1 MAHLKYTSWK
11 SQLKVMGFAAIATVG
26 LSLTTPAF
34 AETLL
39 DIDPAPE
46 TSAGQAWA
54 SIGEMI
60 MVYYDVP
67 NTGPGDM
74 QCSLAYFLTGTPNC
88 YKGADESEFTA
99 VSRIVKGYPQF
110 AHESFGEIPVAM
122 RWEAAKTITPWDI
135 VQEIK
140 FERPVLAQIE
150 PVRNEGEAKI
160 EKRAVLIVG
169 FEGGADNLQLIVN
182 DPKIYPPTQNPYL
195 EAGGKIL
202 DNSGQYQISYADF
215 QSFLKWSATLW
226 KIKPD

>member
-1 MAHLKYTSWK
+1 MAHLEYTSWK
-11 SQLKVMGFAAIATVG
+11 SRLTGMGFAAIAAVG
-26 LSLTTPAF
+26 LCFSTPAL
-34 AETLL
+34 AENLL

-54 SIGEMI
+54 GIGEMI

-67 NTGPGDM
+67 NIGPGDM
-74 QCSLAYFLTGTPNC
+74 QCSLAYFLTGTQNC

-110 AHESFGEIPVAM
+110 AHESFGEIPVSM
-122 RWEAAKTITPWDI
+122 RWEAAKTITPRDI
-135 VQEIK
+135 IQEIK
-140 FERPVLAQIE
+140 FERPVVAQIE
-150 PVRNEGEAKI
+150 PVRNEGEASI

-195 EAGGKIL
+195 EAGGKIR
-202 DNSGQYQISYADF
+202 DSSGQYQISYADF
-215 QSFLKWSATLW
+215 QSFLKWSETLW